1 MGNIKKLKTFL
12 ATVLE
17 SQDCCSIRE
26 FSFKVKFHDL
36 LFQHHVVHRLMY
48 FQYENLHILM

>member
-1 MGNIKKLKTFL
+1 MGNIKKLKSFL

-48 FQYENLHILM
+48 FQYENLNILM